1 MVKFRIKK
9 TSLFLSVLFFFSPM
23 IAFPF
28 VWIEIYNKKKYANV
42 FLALFLSMCAFLFV
56 PSGDLYRYWLMYQSY
71 IGADYIS
78 IFEFSLD
85 YLLSSLLYILANSG
99 LNHAFARYILV
110 FICALFYFNMI
121 YELLRTINS
130 RVKYT
135 SIFFVSFVLF
145 PYFTIISGIRFGVA
159 SVFYVLAVYYLII
172 RNNKLKGV
180 VFLILSV
187 LTHFSFLLLVL
198 ALLITIKV
206 KLSRNQL
213 LLLGSLLLFLSAQV
227 TNYIGIFEELRIF
240 RKIEVYT
247 MGEDYIDS
255 LSPLLQLVKAMG
267 ACLRY
272 PLIFV
277 MLLKMPP
284 SKMRNIV
291 YGIFLILCV
300 CYPFTTI
307 FNRFMSVA
315 VLLSFLCYITS
326 RYLNVKYFVYVLL
339 FFSIV
344 AYSSSMAS
352 QYRLIAMS
360 NYQSMIYTPYPLLF
374 GQTYES
380 QWINEHFDKKGGVV
394 KY

>member
-227 TNYIGIFEELRIF
+227 TNYIGVFEELRIF

-284 SKMRNIV
+284 SKMRNVV

>member
-1 MVKFRIKK
+1 
-9 TSLFLSVLFFFSPM
+9 M

-227 TNYIGIFEELRIF
+227 TNYIGVFEELRIF

-284 SKMRNIV
+284 SKMRNVV